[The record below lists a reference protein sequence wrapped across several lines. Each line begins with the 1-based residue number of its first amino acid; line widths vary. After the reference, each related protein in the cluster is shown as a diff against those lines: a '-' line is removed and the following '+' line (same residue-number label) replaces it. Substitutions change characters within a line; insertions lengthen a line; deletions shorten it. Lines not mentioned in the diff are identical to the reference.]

1 MRIRNYSIPTRT
13 IGTQTEHEKAKGW
26 EGALL
31 TLVWTPVEEGQPE
44 ERDRKAV
51 SGAGLTARGPL
62 HLLMQCDDAYARPLS
77 PPLSAGGIHAIPIEG
92 SSPRGGP

>member
-1 MRIRNYSIPTRT
+1 M
-13 IGTQTEHEKAKGW
+13 
-26 EGALL
+26 L